1 MYIPIKT
8 MKYFLSEF
16 EQRLQGYSVEKKST
30 PNGLINI
37 YLLND
42 SLALLVEIVGRKASL
57 CCNAEEM
64 YGDCRKNPYLG
75 FPIEGETYYTLR
87 IEELTPNDI
96 GFKYSNARF
105 IREMQEITRI
115 PFLSTAISYSR
126 FDSDR
131 KSYWYYTVPGVETD
145 ANKRIGVLFPELRLQ
160 DRCDAWI
167 GKLYYFIV
175 LEFEDVNGHI
185 HRACAYATAKP
196 HSYIVEICKTWIKTG
211 KLKGTAISTGPV
223 ERDMAAAFD
232 SWKGV
237 RRQERL
243 EKHLRYFFVEK
254 HFKNHDDLFW
264 YSQVVLKE
272 ANAGKYDYIERSTYL
287 RPVNKWVSE
296 ELVYNIAKKCYNKV
310 YPVVYQHRPFFLR
323 SLKDGQMSYDV
334 FISGLNV
341 AIEYQGKQHFEPVE
355 FFCGKESFE
364 DLQARDKLKA
374 KLSAENGI
382 KLVYINYW
390 EEITPDLIIERV
402 GVDMREK
409 NTCTPLG
416 EMHPPLG

>member
-160 DRCDAWI
+160 DR
-167 GKLYYFIV
+167 
-175 LEFEDVNGHI
+175 
-185 HRACAYATAKP
+185 
-196 HSYIVEICKTWIKTG
+196 
-211 KLKGTAISTGPV
+211 
-223 ERDMAAAFD
+223 
-232 SWKGV
+232 
-237 RRQERL
+237 
-243 EKHLRYFFVEK
+243 
-254 HFKNHDDLFW
+254 
-264 YSQVVLKE
+264 
-272 ANAGKYDYIERSTYL
+272 
-287 RPVNKWVSE
+287 
-296 ELVYNIAKKCYNKV
+296 
-310 YPVVYQHRPFFLR
+310 
-323 SLKDGQMSYDV
+323 
-334 FISGLNV
+334 
-341 AIEYQGKQHFEPVE
+341 
-355 FFCGKESFE
+355 
-364 DLQARDKLKA
+364 
-374 KLSAENGI
+374 GI
-382 KLVYINYW
+382 
-390 EEITPDLIIERV
+390 
-402 GVDMREK
+402 
-409 NTCTPLG
+409 
-416 EMHPPLG
+416 